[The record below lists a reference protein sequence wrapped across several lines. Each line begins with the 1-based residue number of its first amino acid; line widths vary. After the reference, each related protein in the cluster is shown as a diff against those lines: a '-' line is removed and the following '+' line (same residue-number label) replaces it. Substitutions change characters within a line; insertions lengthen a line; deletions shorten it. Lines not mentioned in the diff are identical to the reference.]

1 MSQLGLGLLGFGLLP
16 QKITIDGDDHT
27 LRKIVCEYFNFS
39 VLCLI
44 LFVILFQ
51 LSVNRGLFAT

>member
-1 MSQLGLGLLGFGLLP
+1 MCQLGLDVYFLKRLLLMVM
-16 QKITIDGDDHT
+16 TIHLHT
-27 LRKIVCEYFNFS
+27 LRKIVCEYLNFS
-39 VLCLI
+39 ALCLI